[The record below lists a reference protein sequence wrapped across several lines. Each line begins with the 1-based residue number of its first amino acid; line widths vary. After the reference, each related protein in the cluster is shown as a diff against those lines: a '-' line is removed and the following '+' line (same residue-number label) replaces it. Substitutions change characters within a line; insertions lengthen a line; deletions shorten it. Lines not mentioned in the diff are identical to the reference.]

1 MAPRAQRARA
11 GLPASTQPN
20 RARKNTLWPYVRLT
34 VTTSATLFLAAMSA
48 EVSMLS
54 LTPIYGSIPSTA
66 SLERVRGGL
75 KFDQRSIAMTISVSL
90 AKMFFSKRVLGL
102 SGHFAIW
109 GILVPSI
116 QSVLYSLSGKFGPA
130 WGPYITYLLTS
141 VPLSWLSLLH
151 LVILIAELFPLSIFA
166 AGAATRSLNHVGAN
180 GLANILLTGILYHF
194 LAQIEKYLKNR
205 LPIIMMLA
213 FDTYHVFSR
222 FGLQTVIALL
232 YTQLGVSLERFKL
245 ISVAIL
251 PLLHLMLVC
260 PHLPLP
266 YNTDVLNST
275 LRPEGYSLVARQESL
290 TGYISVLDNVNA
302 GYRVMRCDHSLLG
315 GEYLN
320 KPRGSRYNEPVY
332 TVFLTL
338 EAVRL
343 LQTKAPQSQHIPI
356 SKLEHALVM

>member
-1 MAPRAQRARA
+1 MAPRAFKAKA
-11 GLPASTQPN
+11 ELPALTQAN
-20 RARKNTLWPYVRLT
+20 HARKKTLWPYVRLT
-34 VTTSATLFLAAMSA
+34 ITTLATLFLAAMSA
-48 EVSMLS
+48 EVSTLS
-54 LTPIYGSIPSTA
+54 LTPVYGSIPSTA
-66 SLERVRGGL
+66 SLDRLRGGL
-75 KFDQRSIAMTISVSL
+75 KYDQQCTAMIISVSL

-102 SGHFAIW
+102 SKHFAIW
-109 GILVPSI
+109 GIFVPSI
-116 QSVLYSLSGKFGPA
+116 QSGLYSLSGKFGPT
-130 WGPYITYLLTS
+130 WGPYIIYLLTS
-141 VPLSWLSLLH
+141 VPLSWLSLLY

-166 AGAATRSLNHVGAN
+166 AGPATQTLIHVGAN
-180 GLANILLTGILYHF
+180 GLGNILLTGTLYHF
-194 LAQIEKYLKNR
+194 LAQIEKYLETR
-205 LPIIMMLA
+205 LSMIMMLA
-213 FDTYHVFSR
+213 FDTYSVFSR

-251 PLLHLMLVC
+251 PLLHLILVC
-260 PHLPLP
+260 PHLPLQ

-290 TGYISVLDNVNA
+290 TGYISVLDNFNA

-343 LQTKAPQSQHIPI
+343 LQIKVPESQQVLM
-356 SKLEHALVM
+356 SKPKRALVM